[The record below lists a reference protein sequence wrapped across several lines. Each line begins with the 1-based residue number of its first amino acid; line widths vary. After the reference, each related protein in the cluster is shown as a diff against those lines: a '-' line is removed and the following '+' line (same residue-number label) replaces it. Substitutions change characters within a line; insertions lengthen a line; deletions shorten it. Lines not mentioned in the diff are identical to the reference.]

1 MNIRVTNASLAT
13 LIVLQLTMLFA
24 LFFKT
29 PPHPPE
35 FIPLGGMAP
44 VIAASLSAAVAGMI
58 FKGEGITGKL
68 LVLVACLLAALSYG
82 PQKYADP
89 VFAQV
94 WPAVITAQIAISAL
108 LLQIGKP
115 LLIRLRREG

>member
-1 MNIRVTNASLAT
+1 MNDRITNASLAT
-13 LIVLQLTMLFA
+13 LIVLQMTMLFA
-24 LFFKT
+24 LFFKV

-44 VIAASLSAAVAGMI
+44 VIATSLSAAVAGMI
-58 FKGEGITGKL
+58 FRGEGVTGKL
-68 LVLVACLLAALSYG
+68 LILVACIFAGLSYG

-94 WPAVITAQIAISAL
+94 WPAVITAQIAIAAL
-108 LLQIGKP
+108 LLQIGKA
-115 LLIRLRREG
+115 LLPRVRPH

>member
-1 MNIRVTNASLAT
+1 MNTRTIHASLAT

-44 VIAASLSAAVAGMI
+44 VIAASLSAAIAGFI
-58 FKGEGITGKL
+58 FKGEGVTGKL
-68 LVLVACLLAALSYG
+68 LILAACLLAALSYG
-82 PQKYADP
+82 PQKYADT
-89 VFAQV
+89 VFVQV
-94 WPAVITAQIAISAL
+94 WPAVIAAQIAILAL
-108 LLQIGKP
+108 LYQIILASIDRSRKSG
-115 LLIRLRREG
+115 